1 MADEN
6 PFLRIDESTGG
17 LTLGLSDADVG
28 KVSQEIESTLESY
41 DTIIKQRDLT
51 PDEQT
56 NLERMLLA
64 KEQLLEAI
72 SKDSRVQGCFGRDTN
87 GKSWTFKD
95 TPECI
100 AFYHTT
106 LAAETRE
113 LLKQTRNL
121 PDPCGK
127 STLSSIDTK
136 LLIFFEKL
144 KRIKKY
150 GEWFVNGAL
159 NKLTK
164 IRDLIANTSDLIAAI
179 LKILVQRIRSWLLNK
194 IRKLIEL
201 VMDKIFPTLAS
212 MIKDTIIDEVVKAIL
227 CKFDDIIKGLSK
239 LVADFLFA
247 MLQNV
252 INPVFCA
259 VEQFTNALLNNLTAQ
274 IDKAIAP
281 ILKAINDIIGGVA
294 KVAGSVFQALDF
306 ILGFESFLCQ
316 KPNCP
321 EIKKFMADPWGSPSK
336 SQQDRFDKFLSV
348 PDSGQ
353 VLDSATGFIDNF
365 SIFGSKLGDAPDAG
379 ALICDTNPYR
389 CGPPKIEIFGGGG
402 IGAVADAVVNTIGEV
417 IGANLRYGGSGYTSP
432 PFVTFYDSCQKGS
445 NASAYTEINDNG
457 EVIRIIIVNPG
468 NGYSN
473 TPENYDEFGNAIV
486 PGSNINPG
494 SGGGTSGTG
503 GNTGGGGTGGGTGG
517 GGAGITTS
525 YGGNPIPPT
534 QEEVVV
540 KNYVACLEEVQI
552 ISTGIGYKPT
562 DTVTIT
568 PNIPNLQAT
577 IKLTEEGQIIQIQI
591 LNNSCGLNEIPEISI
606 NSATGVGAIFRPIL
620 NIKRVEEF
628 DSNASYDPKK
638 LVTVV
643 DCPGR

>member
-6 PFLRIDESTGG
+6 PFLRYDESTGG

-28 KVSQEIESTLESY
+28 QVSQEIESTFETY
-41 DTIIKQRDLT
+41 DTILKQRDLT
-51 PDEQT
+51 PDEQAD
-56 NLERMLLA
+56 LERAILA

-72 SKDSRVQGCFGRDTN
+72 SKDSRVQGCFGRDTT

-113 LLKQTRNL
+113 LLNKTRNL
-121 PDPCGK
+121 PDACGK
-127 STLSSIDTK
+127 STLSGINTH

-150 GEWFVNGAL
+150 GEWFINGAL

-164 IRDLIANTSDLIAAI
+164 IRDLIANTSDLIAGI
-179 LKILVQRIRSWLLNK
+179 LKILVQRIRSWLLNL
-194 IRKLIEL
+194 IRKLIDK
-201 VMDKIFPTLAS
+201 VMNKIFPTLAA
-212 MIKDTIIDEVVKAIL
+212 MIKDTIVDEIVKAIL

-239 LVADFLFA
+239 LVSDFLFA

-259 VEQFTNALLNNLTAQ
+259 AEQFTNALLNNLTAQ
-274 IDKAIAP
+274 IDRALQP

-321 EIKKFMADPWGSPSK
+321 EIKKFKASAWGSPSK

-353 VLDSATGFIDNF
+353 ILDSATGWTKDLK
-365 SIFGSKLGDAPDAG
+365 IFGVGTEGDY
-379 ALICDTNPYR
+379 ALECNTNPYR

-417 IGANLRYGGSGYTSP
+417 IGANLKFGGSGYTSP
-432 PFVTFYDSCQKGS
+432 PFVTFYDSCEKGS
-445 NASAYTEINDNG
+445 NASGYTEINDNG

-503 GNTGGGGTGGGTGG
+503 GTGGGGTGGGTGG

-525 YGGNPIPPT
+525 YGGNPIPPM

-552 ISTGIGYKPT
+552 ISTGIGYKPN

-568 PNIPNLQAT
+568 PNIPNLQAI

-628 DSNASYDPKK
+628 DSNAAYDPKK